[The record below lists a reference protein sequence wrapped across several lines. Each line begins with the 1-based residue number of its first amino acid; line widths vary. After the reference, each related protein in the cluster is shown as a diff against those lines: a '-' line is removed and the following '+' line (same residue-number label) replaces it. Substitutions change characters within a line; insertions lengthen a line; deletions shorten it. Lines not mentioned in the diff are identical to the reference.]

1 MSENKSERRWI
12 ICRFS
17 LLDKK
22 QKNNY
27 RSHQLKMI
35 KNALIHDKI
44 GKHPEKIP
52 KVKSFV
58 DKCNWKIIS

>member
-1 MSENKSERRWI
+1 
-12 ICRFS
+12 
-17 LLDKK
+17 
-22 QKNNY
+22 
-27 RSHQLKMI
+27 MI